1 MFFSYYWIF
10 YCFAQFCRFVRSHAL
25 TCSKA
30 NQSLYWMPQQKL
42 ELENL
47 KISCK
52 QWQLWMLI
60 LVVQQWI
67 IDWLQMN
74 WRTKH
79 NLYFFIALRSSW
91 LFLVSQRIK
100 RKRIKA
106 NQWFINQSYQKVIT
120 IRHQVFNQ
128 KWASAYSWYHNTL
141 KGKEVRQINGLSTKV
156 TKKWS
161 Q

>member
-1 MFFSYYWIF
+1 MQIALAPWSRRLGFLSVLFLLLNFLLFCTILQVFS
-10 YCFAQFCRFVRSHAL
+10 CPN
-25 TCSKA
+25 K
-30 NQSLYWMPQQKL
+30 KL

-161 Q
+161 K